1 MQKTETNSNPDVEN
15 STDKKG
21 VATRLLGVV
30 AIILG
35 SLDSVLSWRGGF
47 EVEPFYIA
55 LIASGVVLYISGS
68 LAGRR

>member
-1 MQKTETNSNPDVEN
+1 MQKTETNSNPDVED
-15 STDKKG
+15 SGDRKG

-47 EVEPFYIA
+47 DVEPFYIT
-55 LIASGVVLYISGS
+55 LIAGGVVLYISGS
-68 LAGRR
+68 VAGRR